1 MSTSWYPLNKPSTG
15 RAFFGLEDQ
24 DWSQRYNPKADL
36 PPNFLTL
43 PHRQAGSLLI
53 CRCTF
58 GLTLLPPCLPRHDTV
73 ASRPRHPGRWR
84 YVTARLCTAG
94 RPRFTCL
101 RPASFPILIY
111 RPTIPASAASPPAA
125 CRIQPVAEDSNTLYH
140 PVSQLPSMLNELVR
154 DHRARRRAQEI
165 GKDESS
171 SVRTTPDR
179 ADRAWLAFCK
189 RESCYSWAW

>member
-1 MSTSWYPLNKPSTG
+1 M
-15 RAFFGLEDQ
+15 
-24 DWSQRYNPKADL
+24 
-36 PPNFLTL
+36 TL
-43 PHRQAGSLLI
+43 
-53 CRCTF
+53 
-58 GLTLLPPCLPRHDTV
+58 
-73 ASRPRHPGRWR
+73 SRPDPGTQAAGRWR

-171 SVRTTPDR
+171 SVRTTPDQAGIPGVVGFLQAR
-179 ADRAWLAFCK
+179 KLLFMGLVILPVT
-189 RESCYSWAW
+189 ES